1 MNSKDL
7 VPSNMNALYSAGV
20 GRFFAVSGLDQ
31 FTTFEVAGI
40 LSSKMPGI
48 VVFSM
53 QSQTPPFFSDNCIE
67 YGLVDKNIFKN
78 SYEKQLPI
86 FKSLS
91 LDNIIKLGEMPVD
104 FNPNANSQNW
114 QVFSKFRDYTHYV
127 IRAWF
132 AAKMCDMVFN
142 SFPMKNYST
151 NFVDCLPEDVFD
163 IKADASMGNTK
174 VGITNEIKSILYFSN
189 SEKEAVD
196 SMEKMWEKNNTVYTN
211 AWRRNFYE
219 ISGSYNN
226 IRPLKLDLSSYAGW
240 IM

>member
-1 MNSKDL
+1 
-7 VPSNMNALYSAGV
+7 MNALYSAGV

-31 FTTFEVAGI
+31 FTTFEIAGI

-86 FKSLS
+86 FKSLN

-104 FNPNANSQNW
+104 FNPNTNSQNW
-114 QVFSKFRDYTHYV
+114 QVFLKFQDYAHYV
-127 IRAWF
+127 IRAWY
-132 AAKMCDMVFN
+132 AAKTCDMIYN
-142 SFPMKNYST
+142 TLPMKNYSI
-151 NFVDCLPEDVFD
+151 NLVDCLPEDVLE
-163 IKADASMGNTK
+163 IKDDASMGTTK
-174 VGITNEIKSILYFSN
+174 IGITNEIKSILYFSN
-189 SEKEAVD
+189 SENEALD
-196 SMEKMWEKNNTVYTN
+196 NIEKMWIRNNTIYTN
-211 AWRRNFYE
+211 AWRRDFYE
-219 ISGSYNN
+219 ISGSYSN
-226 IRPLKLDLSSYAGW
+226 IRSLPNNLNDYAGW